1 MEVEERDIFVNNE
14 VKKIKIFKD
23 KVIVN
28 WN

>member
-23 KVIVN
+23 KVIVY